1 MKNQWRVI
9 IILILVLLVALFAV
23 VNVNEVPLSLLFT
36 TVHWPLVLVIL
47 VSLVAGVLITFLV
60 SMGTV
65 MAQKKQQRVEM
76 DVATK
81 KIDDL
86 REENESLKRRVN
98 NVSNENGQKII
109 ILKSFS
115 FCEIVRIEY

>member
-47 VSLVAGVLITFLV
+47 VSLVAGALITFLV

-98 NVSNENGQKII
+98 NVSNENGQKNHN
-109 ILKSFS
+109 L
-115 FCEIVRIEY
+115 EEL

>member
-1 MKNQWRVI
+1 
-9 IILILVLLVALFAV
+9 
-23 VNVNEVPLSLLFT
+23 
-36 TVHWPLVLVIL
+36 
-47 VSLVAGVLITFLV
+47 
-60 SMGTV
+60 
-65 MAQKKQQRVEM
+65 M